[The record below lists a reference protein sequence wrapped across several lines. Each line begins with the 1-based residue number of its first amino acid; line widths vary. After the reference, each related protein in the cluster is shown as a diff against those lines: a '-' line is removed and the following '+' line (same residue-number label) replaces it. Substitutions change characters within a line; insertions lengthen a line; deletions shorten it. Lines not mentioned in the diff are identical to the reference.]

1 MKVDVQ
7 SLIGEIAA
15 RNGVRVD
22 HDDPIF
28 AVSTINRLMLDDA
41 IETLI
46 ERVRVVIGEFEAS
59 AHLVDNRA
67 GKVLADEVRK
77 SAAAWKTEIAKDV
90 AAASLRSNELIKAV
104 HLAHSRPAVVR
115 WAALGMFVGLI
126 LFGCGVWVGTFIR

>member
-67 GKVLADEVRK
+67 GKILADEVRK
-77 SAAAWKTEIAKDV
+77 SAAAWKAEIAKDV
-90 AAASLRSNELIKAV
+90 AAASLRSDELIKAV
-104 HLAHSRPAVVR
+104 HHSRPAMVR
-115 WAALGMFVGLI
+115 WAALGMLVGLI